1 MRLAWVHPAWLV
13 RRARRR
19 GRRRLRR
26 SLLDGQLHEL
36 GADGVQLVADLIE
49 RVG

>member
-1 MRLAWVHPAWLV
+1 LWRWLWCRLDGL
-13 RRARRR
+13 
-19 GRRRLRR
+19 RLRR
-26 SLLDGQLHEL
+26 GDRLEL